1 MEKKEK
7 QLPESGV
14 CLVVNTQEIE
24 AEIRRLMQLKKKNE
38 ENLSEELLQSR
49 YKKAYERLCDELKER
64 QTELRIKYLEILRSL
79 SEILADSVYLEPETK
94 AAELD
99 EALNREAERF
109 GHDPLADALYIA
121 FYHAHSIKQGRE
133 EKSGE

>member
-1 MEKKEK
+1 
-7 QLPESGV
+7 V

-94 AAELD
+94 AA
-99 EALNREAERF
+99 AR
-109 GHDPLADALYIA
+109 
-121 FYHAHSIKQGRE
+121 
-133 EKSGE
+133 